1 MTNGKIE
8 ASNWLS
14 PPVFLLSITLCG
26 VKKIRLEI
34 KSDLPFHCC
43 WQGGWSGLSTGCR
56 GSPVV
61 YSSRSWVFFSVNF
74 LLSINNAPTSIVHSC
89 FIKAAHQTWSQKTL
103 SKTRKIL
110 SMTPNPSFSIAST
123 CNVTFAFANPF
134 LLAEFTFWSG
144 SVGWNKVLWEALR
157 TPRET
162 VQMATWLKKENH
174 SLICF
179 WKKWHLV
186 YSVPFAVITLTSFS
200 PHFIWTTSQFFFIVR
215 RSYVWV

>member
-1 MTNGKIE
+1 M
-8 ASNWLS
+8 L
-14 PPVFLLSITLCG
+14 
-26 VKKIRLEI
+26 
-34 KSDLPFHCC
+34 
-43 WQGGWSGLSTGCR
+43 
-56 GSPVV
+56 
-61 YSSRSWVFFSVNF
+61 
-74 LLSINNAPTSIVHSC
+74 
-89 FIKAAHQTWSQKTL
+89 IKAAHQTWSQKTL

-144 SVGWNKVLWEALR
+144 SVGWNKVLWEALS

-179 WKKWHLV
+179 LKKMTPCVFRSFCCDHVDLIFT
-186 YSVPFAVITLTSFS
+186 PFYLDNLRINHIYILEHVQEGWGSTEDRVATKQTWPTYNKTNHNLTITVQS
-200 PHFIWTTSQFFFIVR
+200 
-215 RSYVWV
+215 